1 MSRVVTRGFR
11 RQSKL
16 RIPQQLVHEV
26 AHSQKQLRFQTKGIQ
41 LIDVPN
47 NELNNS
53 LWQIYRF
60 IRY

>member
-1 MSRVVTRGFR
+1 MSRVVTRDLR

-16 RIPQQLVHEV
+16 GIPQQLVHEV
-26 AHSQKQLRFQTKGIQ
+26 VHSQEQPCFQTKGIQ

-47 NELNNS
+47 NEFNNS
-53 LWQIYRF
+53 LWQIYLF